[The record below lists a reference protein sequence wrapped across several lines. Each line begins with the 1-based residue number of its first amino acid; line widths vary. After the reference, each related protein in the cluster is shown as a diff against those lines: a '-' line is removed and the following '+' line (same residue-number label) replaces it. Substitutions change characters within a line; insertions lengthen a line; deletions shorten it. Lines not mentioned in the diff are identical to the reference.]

1 MTAQQ
6 EMILGIC
13 KEMEQARIPL
23 FSSLVCVAMSDE
35 YSELDKVFDVGDV
48 FYFQLAHFADS
59 KDVNIQLL
67 HDLISKM
74 DATQQSLMNLNGIDW
89 SGIE

>member
-13 KEMEQARIPL
+13 REMEQARIPL

-35 YSELDKVFDVGDV
+35 YSELDQAFAIGDV
-48 FYFQLAHFADS
+48 YNFQLEHFADS

-67 HDLISKM
+67 YDLILKM
-74 DATQQSLMNLNGIDW
+74 DATQESLMNLNGIDW
-89 SGIE
+89 SEIE